1 MRDLGIY
8 FGTFAPCHVGHFEQI
23 VRAKRENRHAV
34 VIISGYSGDRGDQ
47 IGMNLEHRAR
57 AMRQLLKNDSNV
69 TILQLDET
77 NIPRYPDG
85 WQPWL
90 EMLDSLISQGK
101 DSLDFD
107 ITSATFYM
115 GENEYVEP
123 LKSYFNEVW
132 KNVDIELTMV
142 DRKILGISGTEIR
155 ETPILNWDFVTRPFR
170 RFFVQNVLITGAP
183 NSGKSML
190 IEDLARRYST
200 SYSVEYAES
209 YFEAHQLKT
218 LDLDAKDFHAIG
230 IGQFE
235 LNRRHI
241 HSNATRKVFFA
252 DTDILYTK
260 VHNMLAGHD
269 EKDYVNQIFEH
280 YIPLQTW
287 SLIFIMP
294 PAENASNYD
303 LEFYEVLMSQLEH
316 YNLMENAVILNE
328 SYQQNYLRAHTMVD
342 KILDDGKDN

>member
-34 VIISGYSGDRGDQ
+34 VIISGYKGDRGDS

-57 AMRQLLKNDSNV
+57 AMRQLLKNDSNIS
-69 TILQLDET
+69 ILQLDES

-90 EMLDSLISQGK
+90 EMLERLIVQSK
-101 DSLDFD
+101 DALDFD
-107 ITSATFYM
+107 VKRVTFYM
-115 GENEYVEP
+115 GESDYVEP
-123 LKSYFNEVW
+123 LESYFNTAW
-132 KNVDIELTMV
+132 PNIDIRMTMV

-155 ETPILNWDFVTRPFR
+155 ETPILNWDYVTRPFR

-190 IEDLARRYST
+190 TEDLARRYST
-200 SYSVEYAES
+200 SFSIEYAGK
-209 YFEAHQLKT
+209 YFEEHQLKT
-218 LDLDAKDFHAIG
+218 PDLDAKDFHAIG

-235 LNRRHI
+235 LNRKHI

-252 DTDILYTK
+252 DTDVLYSK
-260 VHNMLAGHD
+260 VHNMFALHE
-269 EKDYVNQIFEH
+269 EKEYVNQIFEH
-280 YIPLQTW
+280 YIRLQTW

-294 PAENASNYD
+294 PKQDSSEYD
-303 LEFYEVLMSQLEH
+303 VTFYELLIDQLKH
-316 YNLMENAVILNE
+316 YNLIDQTV
-328 SYQQNYLRAHTMVD
+328 
-342 KILDDGKDN
+342 ILDDTYQNNYLKAHALIDEILEEGKDN